1 MNKMLL
7 EVEYNKF
14 IVCASTKDEQAL
26 LDILSRAKIA
36 KRNWGDP
43 SVIYYTEDIPK
54 IVMVDGTAILVEE
67 PKPAD

>member
-7 EVEYNKF
+7 EIEYNKF
-14 IVCASTKDEQAL
+14 IVCASTKDERVL

-43 SVIYYTEDIPK
+43 SVTYYTEDIPK
-54 IVMVDGTAILVEE
+54 IVMVDGATILAEESILVE
-67 PKPAD
+67 